1 MLKAQKTIRSFAKW
15 QKPRNDFL
23 SAEFIKKQQD
33 LFDSKHDERQKIIMS
48 AERLALIKISNE
60 HKTDET
66 LWWNKIKTMDEEE
79 QEFLPYSFVKK
90 YGTFAKNILENQEW
104 QRIEDA
110 KNYENRWEDIRDM
123 DKLQT
128 DSEKAVVA
136 EFKRFNLEQIE
147 NIRDN
152 YELTDYM
159 KRQPRTNLR
168 DKNFNFE
175 QF

>member
-1 MLKAQKTIRSFAKW
+1 
-15 QKPRNDFL
+15 
-23 SAEFIKKQQD
+23 
-33 LFDSKHDERQKIIMS
+33 MS

-90 YGTFAKNILENQEW
+90 YGTFAKNILENHEW

-159 KRQPRTNLR
+159 KR
-168 DKNFNFE
+168 
-175 QF
+175 